1 MCCVRKLSNK
11 HTLIR
16 KEKEGREGK
25 EEGGEGREGLVT
37 TVSELPTHMAP
48 LLKLHLVPVISIGV

>member
-16 KEKEGREGK
+16 KEKEGRK
-25 EEGGEGREGLVT
+25 ERSEGLAT
-37 TVSELPTHMAP
+37 TVSELPLTW
-48 LLKLHLVPVISIGV
+48 LHF

>member
-16 KEKEGREGK
+16 KEKEGRK
-25 EEGGEGREGLVT
+25 ERKKEGEGERGLSNYCVRI
-37 TVSELPTHMAP
+37 THSHGSTSKTSSGP
-48 LLKLHLVPVISIGV
+48 SH